1 MPNLQFHQTFEGLA
15 LGSRLAL
22 TPFPKSK
29 SFTPYI
35 LGLAYGLSTPLAI
48 AIGLGVRNTYPPES
62 ATTLIVNGV
71 FDSISA
77 GILIYTGLVELMAH
91 EFMFN
96 TGMRKASIRVVLAAF
111 GTMCA
116 GALLMALLGK
126 WA

>member
-1 MPNLQFHQTFEGLA
+1 
-15 LGSRLAL
+15 
-22 TPFPKSK
+22 
-29 SFTPYI
+29 
-35 LGLAYGLSTPLAI
+35 LAYGLSTPIAI

-77 GILIYTGLVELMAH
+77 GILIYTGLVELLAH

-96 TGMRKASIRVVLAAF
+96 TTMRKASIKVVMTAF
-111 GTMCA
+111 VLLCA
-116 GALLMALLGK
+116 GAGLMALLGK